1 MFLIWNLKYFT
12 TDRVEWILSW
22 YIGNVEIKNT
32 NFYEIAFTLFLSS
45 YHWRK
50 LYMFRVAVGFKRQM
64 EIFDDNLSL
73 CKLKSLLIV

>member
-32 NFYEIAFTLFLSS
+32 NFMKLLSHYFWVATTEES
-45 YHWRK
+45 CI
-50 LYMFRVAVGFKRQM
+50 MFRVAVGFKRQM

-73 CKLKSLLIV
+73 CKLKSLVIV